1 MESES
6 DCIYDFVGDII
17 QMKLGN
23 IEISL
28 HIGDEEEHPSIKY
41 YWATLEQQIF
51 IKCYVNASEF
61 FQHFT
66 YINSIFTTTQVIFF
80 SILLVRKPR
89 LREYT

>member
-41 YWATLEQQIF
+41 Y
-51 IKCYVNASEF
+51 
-61 FQHFT
+61 
-66 YINSIFTTTQVIFF
+66 
-80 SILLVRKPR
+80 
-89 LREYT
+89 